1 MNILGLILEILLLAF
16 AVYVYLFA
24 IGVVMKKDSPNG
36 AKAEEL
42 RKSSGRILRILSLLL
57 AAMMLVN
64 IYLHLVQ
71 WE

>member
-1 MNILGLILEILLLAF
+1 MNALGLILEILLLAF
-16 AVYVYLFA
+16 AVYIYLFA
-24 IGVVMKKDSPNG
+24 IGVVMKKESPKG

-64 IYLHLVQ
+64 IYLHIVQ
-71 WE
+71 W